1 MVGEWQRIAQTKEE
15 TMSVYKNNRGKWCID
30 IEWPS
35 PDGGTKRIR
44 KTSPVQTR
52 VGAERYERET
62 RNALSDGT
70 YGIVKDEDVP
80 TVSQYEPDFLRWY
93 ATEGKKVKKPAS
105 VQRRFELLRDY
116 IKPLFGDRRLND
128 FGLKQE
134 EKLKELLAV
143 RKSKSSYNCAAA
155 TINKMIQG
163 AKAQGLFSSEPFQFS
178 YFPRDEPRPK
188 YYTKSQLARML
199 EAAAKFGPL
208 AECMV
213 LLGADAGERRGE
225 MLGCDGANANFDT
238 GKLEIWEAEYI
249 IGDQRNANT
258 TKGGRMRT
266 VKMTPRLQSAL
277 RRRIAQVGYG
287 RLFVNKD
294 GSQMTNWDMRCLMAG
309 IQEAAGFKDHG
320 DLHILRHTFG
330 SHLALAGVPLTVI
343 QKLMG
348 HRNIQST
355 MAYMHLAPG
364 DLDAGMATLAAFRR
378 QPDGNE
384 NAVAAE

>member
-1 MVGEWQRIAQTKEE
+1 M
-15 TMSVYKNNRGKWCID
+15 
-30 IEWPS
+30 
-35 PDGGTKRIR
+35 
-44 KTSPVQTR
+44 SPVNSKT
-52 VGAERYERET
+52 GAERIEREI
-62 RNALSDGT
+62 RNALADGT
-70 YGIVKDEDVP
+70 YGIVKNEDVP
-80 TVSQYEPDFLRWY
+80 TVSEYEPDFLRWY

-105 VQRRFELLRDY
+105 IQRRVELLRDH
-116 IKPLFGDRRLND
+116 IKPLFGNRRLND
-128 FGLKQE
+128 FGEKQE
-134 EKLKELLAV
+134 EALKQRLAQ

-163 AKAQGLFSSEPFQFS
+163 AKKQKLFSSEPFQFS
-178 YFPRDEPRPK
+178 YFPKDEPRPK
-188 YYTKSQLARML
+188 YYTREQLARL
-199 EAAAKFGPL
+199 LAAAVKFGPL

-238 GKLEIWEAEYI
+238 GKLEVWEAEYI
-249 IGDQRNANT
+249 IAGKRNANT

-277 RRRIAQVGYG
+277 KRRIAQVGYG

-309 IQEAAGFKDHG
+309 IQEAAGLKDSG

-355 MAYMHLAPG
+355 MAYMHLAPS
-364 DLDAGMATLAAFRR
+364 DLDAGMTTLASFRR

-384 NAVAAE
+384 TAAAAE